1 MEESR
6 KYGGIPEIWKNPR
19 NMEEQSKI
27 MEETTNQDQGVNFL
41 CIAGY
46 KFGGEEE

>member
-6 KYGGIPEIWKNPR
+6 KYGRIPEIWKNSP
-19 NMEEQSKI
+19 KI